1 MSNETKFNS
10 LTQKPTNRVLQKYM
24 TRHLNRFCRDEDGA
38 VVAFMLVMFVVFL
51 MMGGIGIDTMRHE
64 MERTRIAAIADA
76 ASLAGATAP
85 NNAAAETV
93 VRDYF
98 EKIGMADALEDFG
111 PDDIDITLNTSK
123 VTVNTSI
130 EVDTYLMQLMG
141 VDTLSAS
148 GTATAEKRIP
158 KLEISLVLD
167 VSGSMAGQK
176 LTDLKKA
183 AKKFV
188 TTMLDSADPGD
199 AVISI
204 VPFSFGVTPP
214 DVVYEA
220 LSVDETH
227 DNSTC
232 IVFSESDFNDTA
244 IDPAVTYA
252 QQIYTSRYDISGDFN
267 TLNSSW
273 RSCYDDDY
281 FRLLP
286 YSTSKTELHDMID
299 LLQADGN
306 TSGHLGIKWGTA
318 LLDPAFDDVA
328 LAVNPA
334 LTNFPTAY
342 NEPET
347 QKVIVMMGDGANT
360 SSYYFND
367 PNGLLDM
374 STADSHVQADYRGPN
389 SDLHLVKYKDEEFD
403 YAQHK
408 YKPSKTSNDPAKCS
422 RSRWKCFY
430 KASDADL
437 SNYFLHDV
445 YGHNRYW
452 DIANEVWMTPAE
464 FAAFKQAL
472 LDNTDP
478 NGDPLPLLISAE
490 QLDWEVAWGLM
501 SPDYHSDITGSG
513 AYNDYKNGNRVD
525 GSMKNTRMDYACT
538 AARGE
543 SIVIYTIGFDVPQNG
558 TAEQELKDCVGSDN
572 SDRYYRAS
580 VFGNGD
586 PNSGLSIA
594 SVFGS
599 IASSIQNLRLTQ

>member
-1 MSNETKFNS
+1 
-10 LTQKPTNRVLQKYM
+10 M

-158 KLEISLVLD
+158 KLEIALVLD
-167 VSGSMAGQK
+167 VSGSMAGDK

-188 TTMLDSADPGD
+188 TTMLESADPGD

-204 VPFSFGVTPP
+204 VPFSFGVTPTINMF
-214 DVVYEA
+214 EA
-220 LSVDETH
+220 LNVIERHSYK
-227 DNSTC
+227 SIGATC
-232 IVFSESDFNDTA
+232 IVFQDDDFEDTA
-244 IDPAVTYA
+244 IDPLQPYV
-252 QQIYTSRYDISGDFN
+252 QQIYTSRYDVSGGFN
-267 TLNSSW
+267 TLNDSW
-273 RSCYDDDY
+273 RSCYNDAAHEI
-281 FRLLP
+281 LP
-286 YSTSKTELHDMID
+286 YSINETALHNKID
-299 LLQADGN
+299 ALQADGN
-306 TSGHLGIKWGTA
+306 TSGNEGIKWAAG
-318 LLDPAFDDVA
+318 LLDPAFRPVTTQLIADGDVA
-328 LAVNPA
+328 NT
-334 LTNFPTAY
+334 LTNVPASY
-342 NEPET
+342 SEPET

-360 SSYYFND
+360 SSYFFDD
-367 PNGLLDM
+367 PNDLLDP
-374 STADSHVQADYRGPN
+374 STADSHTQADYRGPN
-389 SDLHLVKYKDEEFD
+389 SDLYEVKYQNNGNPVSAYFIYSSVYNDYTDIDDVHSSQYLTQAEFD
-403 YAQHK
+403 
-408 YKPSKTSNDPAKCS
+408 
-422 RSRWKCFY
+422 
-430 KASDADL
+430 DL
-437 SNYFLHDV
+437 ENTLTNYQETI
-445 YGHNRYW
+445 R
-452 DIANEVWMTPAE
+452 
-464 FAAFKQAL
+464 
-472 LDNTDP
+472 
-478 NGDPLPLLISAE
+478 
-490 QLDWEVAWGLM
+490 LDWEEAWGLM
-501 SPDYHSDITGSG
+501 SPDYHKSATGVNS
-513 AYNDYKNGNRVD
+513 AYNDYADSGRVT
-525 GSMKNTRMDYACT
+525 GSMKNTRMDASCT
-538 AARGE
+538 AALGQNV
-543 SIVIYTIGFDVPQNG
+543 VIYTIGFDVPQGG
-558 TAEQELKDCVGSDN
+558 TAEQELEDCVGADN
-572 SDRYYRAS
+572 KDRYYRAS